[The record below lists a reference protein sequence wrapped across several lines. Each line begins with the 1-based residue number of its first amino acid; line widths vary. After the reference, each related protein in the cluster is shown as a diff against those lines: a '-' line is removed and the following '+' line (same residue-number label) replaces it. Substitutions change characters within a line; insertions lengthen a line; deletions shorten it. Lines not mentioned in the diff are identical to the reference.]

1 MEFNLVIE
9 IDENQIAEWLEDNPT
24 KTLADFRG
32 EAGNACYL
40 GLDCI
45 DAIMSR
51 LLGLG
56 VGNSY
61 VKKEEQKQFVAT
73 WGAGYVTQETRT
85 LTMSEITED
94 NGYFEWGIEKVEAL
108 QVGQTADLSDM
119 SGDLTITRVK

>member
-1 MEFNLVIE
+1 MEFNLVVE
-9 IDENQIAEWLEDNPT
+9 IDENQIAEWLEDNPN
-24 KTLADFRG
+24 KTLADFKG

-61 VKKEEQKQFVAT
+61 VKKE
-73 WGAGYVTQETRT
+73 
-85 LTMSEITED
+85 
-94 NGYFEWGIEKVEAL
+94 
-108 QVGQTADLSDM
+108 GQA
-119 SGDLTITRVK
+119 